1 VPYNRVVRDDAKGTE
16 IVRPFIPYV
25 RWASQQ
31 RKGKMTQRIK
41 DLGVKCYNCN
51 SSDIE
56 ALGSD
61 IAQGYDK
68 FCCKNCGAN
77 WSVVKKQ

>member
-1 VPYNRVVRDDAKGTE
+1 
-16 IVRPFIPYV
+16 
-25 RWASQQ
+25 
-31 RKGKMTQRIK
+31 MTQRIK